1 MAEIYQLPE
10 NGNNNNQVPAWL
22 PYVANN
28 GGILGNGSGLGGGI
42 LGFLIGAM
50 CANNGGLGGIFGGG
64 NNNANAQMLSN
75 AQQYL
80 MEAINHNG
88 ERATSA
94 IQNLSALI
102 GQDFTQVS
110 QAVNVIQNSLST
122 IAANQ
127 GTNALQIINAL
138 QLGNQNIIS
147 QFQQCCCQ
155 NQLALANL
163 QGSMNTGMQG
173 IRGDIAAKSAAD
185 QLALCKQT
193 YELTQNNNDNT
204 RAILGKLGAIEDD
217 RKNREITALNA
228 KVAQLEATNT
238 TAAIV
243 ANAINP
249 LVSQL
254 NNIRAEVDAIKRCQ
268 PSTITLPN
276 NSMTAVPTIWA
287 NAVADNIV
295 DKISVALQTA
305 NTGTTTG
312 GTTA

>member
-10 NGNNNNQVPAWL
+10 NGNGNNQVPAWL
-22 PYVANN
+22 PYVSN
-28 GGILGNGSGLGGGI
+28 GNGLLNGNGWGGGI
-42 LGFLIGAM
+42 LGFLIGLM
-50 CANNGGLGGIFGGG
+50 CGNGNGFGGLFGGG
-64 NNNANAQMLSN
+64 NNANAQMLAN

-102 GQDFTQVS
+102 GQDFNQVS
-110 QAVNVIQNSLST
+110 QGITTIQNSLFT

-127 GTNALQIINAL
+127 GTNTQQIINSL
-138 QLGNQNIIS
+138 QLGNQNIIA

-155 NQLALANL
+155 NQLALSNL
-163 QGSMNTGMQG
+163 QGAMNTGMQG
-173 IRGDIAAKSAAD
+173 IKGDIAAKSAAD
-185 QLALCKQT
+185 QLAVCKQT

-204 RAILGKLGAIEDD
+204 RAILGKLDAIEDD
-217 RKNREITALNA
+217 RKNREIAALNA
-228 KVAQLEATNT
+228 KVAQLEANNT

-243 ANAINP
+243 ANAVNP
-249 LVSQL
+249 IAVQL
-254 NNIRAEVDAIKRCQ
+254 NAIRAEVDAIKRCQ